1 MVLEKLGSMLIE
13 TIDKIKR
20 AMVVDKKTVE
30 MVVRDLQ
37 RALLLADVD
46 VTLVMKISESVRRKA
61 LEEETPPGISRRQHL
76 IKVIYDELINLLG
89 GRTTYSIVYKDK
101 PHIIM
106 LVGIQGSGK
115 TTTAAKLA
123 NFFKKRGLKVGLI
136 STDTYRPGAFDQ
148 LKQLSDKINVPMY
161 YPSKRKDAVKLAKEG
176 INYFKN
182 Y

>member
-61 LEEETPPGISRRQHL
+61 LEEELPPGISRRQHL

-115 TTTAAKLA
+115 TTTLYSILNTLNTVEKKIITIEDPVEYNLA
-123 NFFKKRGLKVGLI
+123 GIQQVNINEDISLDYALALKNTLIIFIKK
-136 STDTYRPGAFDQ
+136 
-148 LKQLSDKINVPMY
+148 
-161 YPSKRKDAVKLAKEG
+161 
-176 INYFKN
+176 
-182 Y
+182 